1 MLDVL
6 ETEFRDGG
14 TAGPCFVALQY
25 VYSVTCRTVRSVS
38 GPQRKHFGEGLLL
51 NSRFIDAPQASE
63 LEAKLRRVASDLRV
77 LAAKA
82 DAEKASKAFDL
93 AARIEALAD
102 EIQIDG

>member
-1 MLDVL
+1 MPDVL
-6 ETEFRDGG
+6 EAEFRGSG
-14 TAGPCFVALQY
+14 IAGLSFVALQY
-25 VYSVTCRTVRSVS
+25 AYSVTCRASRYVS
-38 GPQRKHFGEGLLL
+38 GPQRNHGRKGLLL
-51 NSRFIDAPQASE
+51 SGRFIDAPQASE